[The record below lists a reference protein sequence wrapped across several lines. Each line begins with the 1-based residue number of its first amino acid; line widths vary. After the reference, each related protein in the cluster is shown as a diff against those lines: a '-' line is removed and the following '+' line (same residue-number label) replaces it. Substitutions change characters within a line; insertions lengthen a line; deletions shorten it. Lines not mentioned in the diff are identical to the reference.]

1 MAVATPDAANAE
13 PHRFE
18 TIEEVF
24 AALEAPLLNYALRL
38 LQVRTVAEDIVQEA
52 FMKLH
57 AQFSEVRSPR
67 RWLYRTVHNLSL
79 NYRRQADRIVPLDPG
94 TGSGTGGSGRGRD
107 SSDAGGGGAR
117 MIEAADPD
125 LLPDEQI
132 VRWEGIGLVRLS
144 LESLDE
150 RSRRVVQL
158 KFEENLSY
166 REISERLGLSPSN
179 VGYLLHHA
187 LKTMASEL
195 ARSGLIS

>member
-1 MAVATPDAANAE
+1 
-13 PHRFE
+13 
-18 TIEEVF
+18 
-24 AALEAPLLNYALRL
+24 
-38 LQVRTVAEDIVQEA
+38 
-52 FMKLH
+52 
-57 AQFSEVRSPR
+57 
-67 RWLYRTVHNLSL
+67 
-79 NYRRQADRIVPLDPG
+79 
-94 TGSGTGGSGRGRD
+94 
-107 SSDAGGGGAR
+107 